1 MSYLPISGSFEYLC
15 YASTVI
21 INIFYFYCVG
31 IWESDVYRRQILTTK
46 VYPRAVRVNVFLK
59 VHVYLLIWDLIFA
72 NSSERIITK
81 YNSLGLRGLT
91 LSASDSDV
99 HKRSPRWKG

>member
-1 MSYLPISGSFEYLC
+1 MSYLALSDSFEYLC

-59 VHVYLLIWDLIFA
+59 VHVVASELKDPICHSNECQIGSF
-72 NSSERIITK
+72 SSEATMYI
-81 YNSLGLRGLT
+81 Y
-91 LSASDSDV
+91 
-99 HKRSPRWKG
+99 